1 MEILIKPI
9 VTEKLSAQG
18 ESMNRYGFVVE
29 KRANKLQIRS
39 AIQEMY
45 SVTVVDVNTMIYPA
59 KKKTRMSKSG
69 IVHGSK
75 NAFKKAVVTLK
86 DGEKIDF
93 YSNI

>member
-1 MEILIKPI
+1 MEILIKPV

-18 ESMNRYGFVVE
+18 ERMNRYGFVVE

-39 AIQEMY
+39 AIEDMY

-69 IVHGSK
+69 IVHGTK

-86 DGEKIDF
+86 DGDKIDF